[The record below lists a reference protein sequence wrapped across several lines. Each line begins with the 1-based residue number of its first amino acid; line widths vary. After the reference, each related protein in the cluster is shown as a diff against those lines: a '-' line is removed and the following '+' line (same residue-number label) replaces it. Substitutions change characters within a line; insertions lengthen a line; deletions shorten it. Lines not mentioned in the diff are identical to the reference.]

1 MFNILLLFYSKLKCL
16 SRYYKYAFFSKNH
29 KKSAFLTRLL
39 FPLRGGIVH
48 TDLSVFFPRLYW
60 YSWEWLIDIVEF
72 GATISWND
80 DEITV
85 AYDNVKLSTNAVD
98 ESINTVFFEMFRD
111 DEYRMDEFN
120 LEGLSIL
127 DVGANIGDSS
137 IMLVRRG
144 AKKVYAFE
152 PLPIL
157 KKYLI
162 KNICQ
167 NNYEDKIEVHSFGFS
182 DKDEKVKIYM
192 RKHGTAGTSA
202 ILHSQ
207 KKMNKKVGHI
217 EQELELIDAEKY
229 LKKIGVDNIDV
240 LKMDCEHC
248 EYVVFKNNQLL
259 SYLNPTMIFLE
270 YHAGYSDLQRL
281 FNETG
286 YSTKIYKKNDNVGI
300 LVATKDGVIID

>member
-1 MFNILLLFYSKLKCL
+1 MKKRITNLIKSLLPNSVFNILLLFYSKLKCL

-29 KKSAFLTRLL
+29 KKSAFLTQLL

-162 KNICQ
+162 KNI
-167 NNYEDKIEVHSFGFS
+167 
-182 DKDEKVKIYM
+182 
-192 RKHGTAGTSA
+192 
-202 ILHSQ
+202 
-207 KKMNKKVGHI
+207 
-217 EQELELIDAEKY
+217 
-229 LKKIGVDNIDV
+229 
-240 LKMDCEHC
+240 
-248 EYVVFKNNQLL
+248 
-259 SYLNPTMIFLE
+259 
-270 YHAGYSDLQRL
+270 
-281 FNETG
+281 
-286 YSTKIYKKNDNVGI
+286 
-300 LVATKDGVIID
+300 